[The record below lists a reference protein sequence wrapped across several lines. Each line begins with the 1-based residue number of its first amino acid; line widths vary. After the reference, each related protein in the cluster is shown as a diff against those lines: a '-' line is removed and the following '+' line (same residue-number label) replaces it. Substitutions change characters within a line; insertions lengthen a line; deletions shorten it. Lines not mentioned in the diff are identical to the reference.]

1 MKLVSGQHGSIV
13 RLPIGALWLSL
24 GILGPFSEYIGD
36 RFGQCYLSFSGVQP
50 DGRRPRERAPAQ
62 EEGHEAEGRRRQ
74 EEKVRSC
81 RFLKSNYSF
90 IIPSFSGNSNRL
102 RRERLLGGELQV
114 IPGCK

>member
-1 MKLVSGQHGSIV
+1 MPSRTETSTTRSVAENEWNVFGTGLVSDVIRV
-13 RLPIGALWLSL
+13 LFLSL
-24 GILGPFSEYIGD
+24 
-36 RFGQCYLSFSGVQP
+36 GVQP
-50 DGRRPRERAPAQ
+50 DGRRPGERAPAQ

-81 RFLKSNYSF
+81 RIFKSNDSF
-90 IIPSFSGNSNRL
+90 INTSFSGNSNRL

>member
-1 MKLVSGQHGSIV
+1 MEDEWNILGTGLVDAIS
-13 RLPIGALWLSL
+13 LSL
-24 GILGPFSEYIGD
+24 
-36 RFGQCYLSFSGVQP
+36 SGVQP

-81 RFLKSNYSF
+81 RAEENPL
-90 IIPSFSGNSNRL
+90 IPSSFHNALFSGNSNRL